1 MSKCA
6 LKCVLKEH
14 AVPTVHPQETR
25 TRGGVGRFAVYGHRV
40 ILQSQ
45 NPEQGVHRLCSP
57 DPGAQAGLCGKS
69 KPQLVQKPHSLDA
82 QKQRHIWV
90 TGNFAF
96 AFAFHVCV
104 SSRRINAKHVFEQ
117 QPANCSHVE
126 GTIRSKCSYFLR
138 RSFPHRFTY
147 IFPCRVVYFFRG
159 TRSQARSL
167 GEMCGCDRCGGK

>member
-90 TGNFAF
+90 TRA
-96 AFAFHVCV
+96 ALHL
-104 SSRRINAKHVFEQ
+104 H
-117 QPANCSHVE
+117 
-126 GTIRSKCSYFLR
+126 LR
-138 RSFPHRFTY
+138 FMFVLAAGGLMLNMCLSNSLQT
-147 IFPCRVVYFFRG
+147 VVTWR
-159 TRSQARSL
+159 
-167 GEMCGCDRCGGK
+167 EP